1 MLLLCVY
8 ESKGDRDNYN
18 EKNGGGFISGNYR
31 TEMLWLLLQWRNP
44 SDQNEDA

>member
-1 MLLLCVY
+1 MN
-8 ESKGDRDNYN
+8 KDGDFVAGD
-18 EKNGGGFISGNYR
+18 YR